1 MIHKK
6 LNSIELIKK
15 YDNINQEKDNGTLR
29 EWDEYN
35 DNLDQEEERDIEVFG
50 YEYVM
55 GL

>member
-6 LNSIELIKK
+6 LKSIELIKK
-15 YDNINQEKDNGTLR
+15 YNNINRDKDNETLR